1 MYCLYKANLAK
12 QVARNNKEKYM
23 VSNKVALGL
32 FLSFS
37 LAMGYQT
44 IRQTNPD
51 NIIKV
56 PSLEIISDDNK
67 KLVTEK
73 DLDEMIDE
81 TIQSNPKFSN
91 MDFKDLRSAES
102 LLKEDWMPSNT
113 TNDSIKVKKI
123 QKMQKLALYISNT
136 YDIPMKNAEKI
147 VYTTFEESSKKNL
160 EPMLVL
166 SLIDSESGFKQHIKS
181 PVGAIGLTQVMPRF
195 HKAKIAEL
203 KKSDGTDI
211 FSITGNIKVG
221 TQILKEYIN
230 LAGGNLQKGLQMYNG
245 SAGDSKKRYSS
256 KIMSKM
262 REYAKI

>member
-1 MYCLYKANLAK
+1 
-12 QVARNNKEKYM
+12 M

-44 IRQTNPD
+44 IRHTKSD
-51 NIIKV
+51 NIIKQPV
-56 PSLEIISDDNK
+56 LEKLSDSS
-67 KLVTEK
+67 LVTEK

-81 TIQSNPKFSN
+81 KIQSNPKFSN
-91 MDFKDLRSAES
+91 IDFKELKTTET
-102 LLKEDWMPSNT
+102 LLQENWIPN
-113 TNDSIKVKKI
+113 TNDSIKIQKI
-123 QKMQKLALYISNT
+123 QKMQKLASYISNT

-166 SLIDSESGFKQHIKS
+166 SLIDNESGFRQHIKS
-181 PVGAIGLTQVMPRF
+181 PVGAVGLTQVMPKY
-195 HKAKIAEL
+195 HKEKIAALRRTE
-203 KKSDGTDI
+203 GTDI

-221 TQILKEYIN
+221 TQILRDYIN

-245 SAGDSKKRYSS
+245 SSKDSKKRYSN

-262 REYAKI
+262 KVYAKI

>member
-1 MYCLYKANLAK
+1 
-12 QVARNNKEKYM
+12 M

-44 IRQTNPD
+44 IRQTSSD
-51 NIIKV
+51 NIIKE
-56 PSLEIISDDNK
+56 PILERLSDNSK
-67 KLVTEK
+67 NLVTEK

-91 MDFKDLRSAES
+91 MDFKELKTTET
-102 LLKEDWMPSNT
+102 LLEENWIPN
-113 TNDSIKVKKI
+113 TNDSTKLKKI
-123 QKMQKLALYISNT
+123 QKMQKLASYISNT

-166 SLIDSESGFKQHIKS
+166 SLIDNESRFQQHIKS
-181 PVGAIGLTQVMPRF
+181 PVGAVGLTQVMPKY
-195 HKAKIAEL
+195 HQAKIAEL
-203 KKSDGTDI
+203 RKTEGTDI

-221 TQILKEYIN
+221 TQILRDYIN
-230 LAGGNLQKGLQMYNG
+230 LAGGNLQKALQMYNG
-245 SAGDSKKRYSS
+245 SAGDSKKKYSS

>member
-1 MYCLYKANLAK
+1 
-12 QVARNNKEKYM
+12 M

-44 IRQTNPD
+44 IRHTKSD
-51 NIIKV
+51 NIIKQPV
-56 PSLEIISDDNK
+56 LEKLSDNNNS
-67 KLVTEK
+67 LVTEK

-81 TIQSNPKFSN
+81 KIQSNPKFSN
-91 MDFKDLRSAES
+91 IDFKELKTTET
-102 LLKEDWMPSNT
+102 LLQENWIPN
-113 TNDSIKVKKI
+113 TNDSIKIQKI
-123 QKMQKLALYISNT
+123 QKMQKLASYISNT

-166 SLIDSESGFKQHIKS
+166 SLIDSESGFRQHIKS
-181 PVGAIGLTQVMPRF
+181 PVGAVGLTQVMPKY
-195 HKAKIAEL
+195 HKEKIAALRRTE
-203 KKSDGTDI
+203 GTDI

-221 TQILKEYIN
+221 TQILRDYIN

-245 SAGDSKKRYSS
+245 SSKDSKKRYSN

-262 REYAKI
+262 KVYAKI

>member
-1 MYCLYKANLAK
+1 
-12 QVARNNKEKYM
+12 M

-44 IRQTNPD
+44 IRQTNSD
-51 NIIKV
+51 NVIKE
-56 PSLEIISDDNK
+56 PILERLSDNSK
-67 KLVTEK
+67 NVVIEK

-81 TIQSNPKFSN
+81 TVQSNPKFSN
-91 MDFKDLRSAES
+91 MDFKELKTTET
-102 LLKEDWMPSNT
+102 LLEENWIPT
-113 TNDSIKVKKI
+113 TNDSTKLKKI
-123 QKMQKLALYISNT
+123 QKMQKLASYISNT

-166 SLIDSESGFKQHIKS
+166 SLIDNESRFQQHIKS
-181 PVGAIGLTQVMPRF
+181 PVGAVGLTQVMPKY
-195 HKAKIAEL
+195 HQAKIAEL
-203 KKSDGTDI
+203 RKTEGTDI

-221 TQILKEYIN
+221 TQILRDYIN
-230 LAGGNLQKGLQMYNG
+230 LAGGNLQKALQMYNG
-245 SAGDSKKRYSS
+245 SAGDSKKKYSS

-262 REYAKI
+262 QEYAKI

>member
-1 MYCLYKANLAK
+1 
-12 QVARNNKEKYM
+12 M

-56 PSLEIISDDNK
+56 PVLEKISDTSKNI
-67 KLVTEK
+67 VIEK
-73 DLDEMIDE
+73 DLDEMIDD
-81 TIQSNPKFSN
+81 TIQSNSKYSN
-91 MDFKDLRSAES
+91 IAFKELKSSEA
-102 LLKEDWMPSNT
+102 LLEENWMPKNVS
-113 TNDSIKVKKI
+113 DDKKVKKI
-123 QKMQKLALYISNT
+123 QKMQKLAAYISNT
-136 YDIPMKNAEKI
+136 YDIPIKNAEKI
-147 VYTTFEESSKKNL
+147 VYTTFEESNKKNL

-181 PVGAIGLTQVMPRF
+181 PVGAVGLTQVMPRY

-203 KKSDGTDI
+203 KKSDGMDI
-211 FSITGNIKVG
+211 FSIAGNIKVG
-221 TQILKEYIN
+221 TQILREYIN

-245 SAGDSKKRYSS
+245 SASDSKKRYSS

-262 REYAKI
+262 QQYAKI